1 MVEVK
6 EYYEILEKNR
16 EFFEE
21 AFKIAKDIAEK
32 AKRMFGDCEVFI
44 TGSFARGDHK
54 LSSDLDI
61 LIVSDKIP
69 DKIDFEFY
77 SRIVKAL
84 TNDSR
89 VNIHLLN
96 RRRLK
101 EVDRIYAPRIKV

>member
-32 AKRMFGDCEVFI
+32 AKKMFGDCEVFI

-96 RRRLK
+96 RRRLE

>member
-21 AFKIAKDIAEK
+21 AIKIAKDIAEK
-32 AKRMFGDCEVFI
+32 AKKMFGDCEVFI

>member
-1 MVEVK
+1 MVEVR

-16 EFFEE
+16 EFFKE
-21 AFKIAKDIAEK
+21 AFEIAKDIAEK
-32 AKRMFGDCEVFI
+32 AKKMFKDCEVFI
-44 TGSFARGDHK
+44 IGSFARGDHK

-61 LIVSDKIP
+61 LIVSDEIP

-84 TNDSR
+84 TDDPR

-101 EVDRIYAPRIKV
+101 EVDKIYSPRIKV

>member
-1 MVEVK
+1 VK

-21 AFKIAKDIAEK
+21 AIKIAKDIAEK
-32 AKRMFGDCEVFI
+32 AKKMFGDCEVFI